1 MAACI
6 AMKCPNSLSPRL
18 WWIGRCRACVA
29 SAGCADDVQHRH
41 VLGVAAG
48 DRVDGAE
55 LADAEGR
62 AERGDPAQP
71 P

>member
-6 AMKCPNSLSPRL
+6 AMKCPNSPSPRL

-41 VLGVAAG
+41 VLGVVIALMALSSPTPKVVQSAAIP
-48 DRVDGAE
+48 RS
-55 LADAEGR
+55 R
-62 AERGDPAQP
+62 P
-71 P
+71 